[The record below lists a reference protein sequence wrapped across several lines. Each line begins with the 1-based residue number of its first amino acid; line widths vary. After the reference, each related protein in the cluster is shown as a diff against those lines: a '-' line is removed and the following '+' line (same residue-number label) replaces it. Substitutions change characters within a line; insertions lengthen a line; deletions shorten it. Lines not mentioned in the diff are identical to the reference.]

1 MSINFNH
8 QLGTYVA
15 QDSVGQVVGI
25 YSPQEH
31 GDIAGFRNAM
41 ARLNDE

>member
-25 YSPQEH
+25 YSPQEY

-41 ARLNDE
+41 ARLND